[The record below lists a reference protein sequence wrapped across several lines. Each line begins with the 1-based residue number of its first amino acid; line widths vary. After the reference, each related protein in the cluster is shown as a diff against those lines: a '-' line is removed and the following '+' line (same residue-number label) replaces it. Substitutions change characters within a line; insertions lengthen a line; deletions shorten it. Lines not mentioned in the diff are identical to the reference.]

1 MKKIVTA
8 IAVLTMTTVNA
19 LAGGILTNTNQSID
33 FLRNPARDAAIGLDG
48 VYSNPAGVVFLPEGF
63 HLGINWQYA
72 HQTRTIESTNPVYMM
87 GKKNNPN
94 SATKIFE
101 GVANAP
107 VIPSVQIAYNMEHW
121 SLQANLSVPGGGGA
135 CEFENGLGS
144 FESTVGK
151 IAKSLYDNNLGAL
164 GYDMDSYMK
173 GRQYY
178 YGVQIGAACKVN
190 SNLSLYGGLRM
201 IYGDATYKA
210 KLSNIQVKTANG
222 YVDFGSYL
230 QATSTTVSNKLDQ
243 VNAGIKQ
250 YQDAGAPVPA
260 DLLVTQAKLAGAKE
274 NLGQLEKYSEGVNLL
289 CNQAG
294 VGFAPIV
301 GIDYKLGHFNFAA
314 KYEFRTQI
322 RMKNESTVNEASEI
336 PAVNKFR
343 DGEKVNED
351 IPAMAALGVQYSPID
366 QLRFNVGGHYF
377 FDKDASW
384 YGNSQEKL
392 GHNSYEILFG
402 GEWDTTE
409 NLTFSAGAQ
418 LTRYGNTNDYIN
430 DMSFVVNSYSIG
442 FGFSYKLSKKVSVKA
457 AYFQTYYGDYTRI
470 DASNPEVKDSF
481 TRTNRVFGLGC
492 QLDL

>member
-1 MKKIVTA
+1 
-8 IAVLTMTTVNA
+8 
-19 LAGGILTNTNQSID
+19 
-33 FLRNPARDAAIGLDG
+33 
-48 VYSNPAGVVFLPEGF
+48 
-63 HLGINWQYA
+63 
-72 HQTRTIESTNPVYMM
+72 
-87 GKKNNPN
+87 
-94 SATKIFE
+94 
-101 GVANAP
+101 
-107 VIPSVQIAYNMEHW
+107 
-121 SLQANLSVPGGGGA
+121 
-135 CEFENGLGS
+135 
-144 FESTVGK
+144 
-151 IAKSLYDNNLGAL
+151 
-164 GYDMDSYMK
+164 
-173 GRQYY
+173 
-178 YGVQIGAACKVN
+178 
-190 SNLSLYGGLRM
+190 M